1 MPNLQKRLNEGARA
15 RCGMA
20 KLSRNWGYNAVAGLL
35 LIVLFGVVVSRNPLR
50 TSTRMSATVRGLSM
64 SPTYRC
70 SRFEIKC
77 TKCSSV
83 FSVAAEV
90 PTGDRIENTQS
101 EYICPWCSAVCHAA
115 TTTVM
120 PGEVVD
126 IRPLSDSTDIRR
138 FDVVAFE
145 RLDVVRIKRVIGLP
159 GERIEIDDGDIFIND
174 ERLRKTLQQFMDTA
188 IVVADSR
195 FCSDGLPWV
204 AEGGW
209 RFSDGAWHSPN
220 AALQSRLVFTPAT
233 VVPGQLRSTPRI
245 MNYNAFDQRTPRSLC
260 DVGDVLVLLELDVR
274 QLSQLEV
281 VMHDGWQEWTCD
293 VSRIPASR
301 PSVSRFALQ
310 LQSEMGT
317 AFNSEFVIESLDDL
331 VEMHFGCVDQRIVLN
346 VTDTEAFSIPFHL
359 DSSTRSMEPHPIWI
373 RSASGSAIIDRL
385 IVRRDLHYLPN
396 AIDDVPD
403 STAWQLEAGQYFV
416 LGDYSPVSVDSRS
429 PKIGPVSS
437 HEIIGTVVRQQ

>member
-1 MPNLQKRLNEGARA
+1 MRSIA
-15 RCGMA
+15 RCGMTRMSA
-20 KLSRNWGYNAVAGLL
+20 NNWGYTAVAGLL
-35 LIVLFGVVVSRNPLR
+35 LIVLFGVAASRNLLR
-50 TSTRMSATVRGLSM
+50 PSTRMSATVRGLSM

-83 FSVAAEV
+83 FSVAAEL
-90 PTGDRIENTQS
+90 PTGERIENTQS
-101 EYICPWCSAVCHAA
+101 EYACPWCGAVCHAA
-115 TTTVM
+115 TNKVI

-126 IRPLSDSTDIRR
+126 IRPLSDSADICR

-159 GERIEIDDGDIFIND
+159 GERIEIDGGDIFING
-174 ERLRKTLQQFMDTA
+174 ERLRKTLQQFIDTA

-195 FCSDGLPWV
+195 FSSDGLPWV
-204 AEGGW
+204 GESGW
-209 RFSDGAWHSPN
+209 RFSDGVWHSPSD
-220 AALQSRLVFTPAT
+220 APQSRLVFTPAT
-233 VVPGQLRSTPRI
+233 VALGQLHSRPRI

-260 DVGDVLVLLELDVR
+260 DVGDVMVLLELDAR
-274 QLSQLEV
+274 QLSQFDV
-281 VMHDGWQEWTCD
+281 AMHDGWQEWRCG

-301 PSVSRFALQ
+301 PSVSRFSLQ
-310 LQSEMGT
+310 LRSDMGT
-317 AFNSEFVIESLDDL
+317 GGDAEFVIESLDDM
-331 VEMHFGCVDQRIVLN
+331 VKMQFGCVDQRIVLN
-346 VTDTEAFSIPFHL
+346 VAGTEAFSIPFHL

-385 IVRRDLHYLPN
+385 IVRRDFHYLPS

-403 STAWQLEAGQYFV
+403 STAWQLKAGQYFV

-429 PKIGPVSS
+429 PKIGPVSRR
-437 HEIIGTVVRQQ
+437 EIIGTVARQQ